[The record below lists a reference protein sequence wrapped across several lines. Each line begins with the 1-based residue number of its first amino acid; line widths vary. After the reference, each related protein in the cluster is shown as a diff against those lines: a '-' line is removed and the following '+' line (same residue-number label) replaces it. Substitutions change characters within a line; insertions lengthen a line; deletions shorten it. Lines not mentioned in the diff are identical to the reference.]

1 MRKFFFSRFKR
12 RLIKKSIIDK
22 LETKIER
29 YLDETTMLIR
39 GRDNRLFG
47 FFHKLINSS
56 AFKFISL
63 LAILSNIIVLG
74 LVKDGSS
81 EDYDQTLEAM
91 NLVFFSFFVFELV
104 AKLLGQGFGIYLK
117 DRFNWFDSGV
127 VLVSAID
134 VILEYSVPKGKEHL
148 FT

>member
-1 MRKFFFSRFKR
+1 
-12 RLIKKSIIDK
+12 
-22 LETKIER
+22 
-29 YLDETTMLIR
+29 MLIR

>member
-1 MRKFFFSRFKR
+1 VRKFFFSRFKR

-47 FFHKLINSS
+47 CFHRLINSS

-63 LAILSNIIVLG
+63 LAILSNIVVLG

-134 VILEYSVPKGKEHL
+134 VILEYSVPKGKEH
-148 FT
+148 

>member
-1 MRKFFFSRFKR
+1 VRKFFFSRFKR